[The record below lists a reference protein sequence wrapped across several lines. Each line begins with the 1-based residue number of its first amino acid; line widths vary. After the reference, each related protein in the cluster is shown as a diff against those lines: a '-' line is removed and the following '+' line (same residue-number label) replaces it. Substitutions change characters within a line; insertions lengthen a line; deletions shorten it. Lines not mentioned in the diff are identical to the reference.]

1 MGFRRAGLHL
11 EPADH
16 GRPAGDR
23 GDAAPDDCP
32 HAGHELPYSAA
43 ADAATPGNAAPTN
56 LMASGTN
63 GPETIIGNS
72 RQNLG
77 NFGLVF

>member
-11 EPADH
+11 EHPDH

-23 GDAAPDDCP
+23 GDAAPDDCS

-43 ADAATPGNAAPTN
+43 ADAAAPGNAALTN
-56 LMASGTN
+56 LMESGTN
-63 GPETIIGNS
+63 GAATINGNS

-77 NFGLVF
+77 DLGC